1 MERYQVILAYDGTN
15 FQGYQIQPD
24 ARTVQG
30 VFEAALRMLGW
41 QDKSILAAG
50 RTDTGVHASG
60 QVVAFD
66 LQWAHTVSDLLRALN
81 DNLPSDVAVREVTLV
96 PDDFHPRRAALA
108 RRYQYRLFCDP
119 IRDPLR
125 ERYAW
130 RIWPQVFM
138 EPLEPALKY
147 LKGNHDFAAF
157 GAPHRPGGST
167 VREISGASW
176 HSDRTDLVF
185 EIIGNAFLYHMVRR
199 LVFVLAKIGQ
209 GDLHPEIL
217 LDLLNNPE
225 QPRIHGLAPSQGL
238 FLTEVIFPSGGI

>member
-15 FQGYQIQPD
+15 FQGFQRQPD

-30 VFEAALRMLGW
+30 VFEAALRALGW

-66 LQWAHTVSDLLRALN
+66 LQWAHTILDLLRALN
-81 DNLPSDVAVREVTLV
+81 DNLPSDVAVREVMLAS
-96 PDDFHPRRAALA
+96 DDFHPRHAALA

-125 ERYAW
+125 EGYAW
-130 RIWPQVFM
+130 RIWPRVFQ
-138 EPLEPALKY
+138 EPLELALKY
-147 LKGNHDFAAF
+147 LIGSHDFAAF
-157 GAPHRPGGST
+157 GAPHKPGGST

-176 HSDRTDLVF
+176 HMDGSDLLF
-185 EIIGNAFLYHMVRR
+185 EVVGNAFLYHMVRR
-199 LVFVLAKIGQ
+199 LVFVLVKIGQ
-209 GDLHPEIL
+209 RELDPEIL
-217 LDLLNNPE
+217 VDLLNNPE
-225 QPRIHGLAPSQGL
+225 QPRIHGLAPPQGL
-238 FLTEVIFPSGGI
+238 FLAEVIYPSSGR